1 MTPQAQERIKAD
13 AKKPGLTD
21 RIIREAKQFA
31 FYNYCSAAHNADF
44 DNLETWPYAAQVA
57 YYAIS
62 NYMSGNPISWPYST
76 KTIPMD
82 LKDVAFEA
90 ALQQWKGTGKEVE
103 NPCPHCGKELH
114 RDRNLCC
121 RECGKEVGE

>member
-1 MTPQAQERIKAD
+1 MDKTTEAE
-13 AKKPGLTD
+13 GLTD

-31 FYNYCSAAHNADF
+31 FYNYCSAADNADF

-62 NYMSGNPISWPYST
+62 NYMSANPIVWPYST

-82 LKDVAFEA
+82 LKDIAFET
-90 ALQQWKGTGKEVE
+90 ALEQWKGTGKDPITEDQANALLAPSE
-103 NPCPHCGKELH
+103 DNSPKGMPLPAPDPFTNPTK
-114 RDRNLCC
+114 
-121 RECGKEVGE
+121 